1 MPRKPRASLKKDT
14 TTPYRPYKPGVSAGS
29 YMEVTRLTKTYP
41 DGKGS
46 YTMLYQHQ
54 MSKNDN

>member
-29 YMEVTRLTKTYP
+29 YMEVTKLAKTYP
-41 DGKGS
+41 DGKGGF
-46 YTMLYQHQ
+46 TVRYQHQ
-54 MSKNDN
+54 IAKNDN